1 MNPATWAC
9 FWTWFRT
16 LPRAVRAFFHLVWG
30 AELFTFLLILL
41 APNAAAQG
49 VDSILGFTG
58 IGDSYGVPTSA
69 NMWIN
74 ADDALF
80 EWNGVLPKLG
90 NGTSITNGFANVFG
104 SAQTTLIVVTVCS
117 GLWLIRGLRSVMWND
132 IIGSIFKAVGF
143 SLDQVVNSGPF
154 LAIGLTGGLFVG
166 IALIAFGRG
175 VAGRATIG
183 VTFGIATIGLL
194 FGKNIVTR
202 LLEPSGW
209 MSNVRAVSE
218 SAAATIMRRGREIGS
233 AQTTLDSHFRQ
244 IETGMADFTRQSLQQ
259 AMLGTVVD
267 PPKPP
272 KLGGA
277 MPETKSLP
285 DCSMGWTEGQKSGN
299 SKALG
304 QLIAQHCPE
313 QIIDR
318 IQDPQPMLLTFLWV
332 LLIACIFVASVF
344 SWRGLSSLFKASATA
359 GVAPMMFIYAL
370 FPGFPRR
377 FGKMAAND
385 FIVQVGKY
393 GLYNILTGIYVL
405 ILGVCFMLP
414 FAKFH
419 VDFLVAKL
427 AITAILMLLFNG
439 WVNHMAD
446 LHRAAMGQP
455 SGKDVTAKQVA
466 SPILSAAGG
475 AAAMGLAGASAARA
489 GSAAARGG
497 GGSGRPVNNRGT
509 SSRINAGLQAAQSAF
524 GFRHPAAAAVGA
536 MAGGFGSAGVGA
548 LASRRAEKAD
558 AKSDGGGRRPAGR
571 SDSSGP
577 GGRQQSPAEKR
588 AQQTRQDAAHIA
600 RQAQANRPATGKS
613 PKPISR
619 TQGTPVG
626 SSSFNYGWD
635 GDDGMIIM

>member
-9 FWTWFRT
+9 FSVWFRT
-16 LPRAVRAFFHLVWG
+16 LPRAVRGFFHVVWA
-30 AELFTFLLILL
+30 AELSTFLLILL

-104 SAQTTLIVVTVCS
+104 SAQTTLIVVTVCA

-132 IIGSIFKAVGF
+132 IIGSIFKSVGF

-154 LAIGLTGGLFVG
+154 LAIGLTAGIFVG
-166 IALIAFGRG
+166 VALIAFGRG
-175 VAGRATIG
+175 VAGRGTIG
-183 VTFGIATIGLL
+183 VTFGIGMVGLL

-202 LLEPSGW
+202 LFEPTGW
-209 MSNVRAVSE
+209 MTNVRAVSE

-244 IETGMADFTRQSLQQ
+244 IETGMADFTRQALQQ

-267 PPKPP
+267 PPKAP

-304 QLIAQHCPE
+304 EAIAQHCPPE
-313 QIIDR
+313 IIDR
-318 IQDPQPMLLTFLWV
+318 IQDPQPMLLTFLFV
-332 LLIACIFVASVF
+332 LLVACIFVAAVF
-344 SWRGLSSLFKASATA
+344 SWRGLSALFKAGATA

-377 FGKMAAND
+377 FGKLAAND

-393 GLYNILTGIYVL
+393 GIYNILTGIYVL
-405 ILGVCFMLP
+405 ILGVCFTLP

-446 LHRAAMGQP
+446 LHRVAMGQP
-455 SGKDVTAKQVA
+455 SGKEVTAKQVA
-466 SPILSAAGG
+466 SPVLSAAGG

-489 GSAAARGG
+489 GGAGARGG
-497 GGSGRPVNNRGT
+497 SGGGGRPVNNRGT
-509 SSRINAGLQAAQSAF
+509 SSRISAGLQAAQMAL
-524 GFRHPAAAAVGA
+524 GRTHPAAAAVGA

-548 LASRRAEKAD
+548 LASRRAEKSE
-558 AKSDGGGRRPAGR
+558 AKSGGGGSRPGGR

-588 AQQTRQDAAHIA
+588 AQQTRQDAAQIA
-600 RQAQANRPATGKS
+600 RQAQSNRPVTG
-613 PKPISR
+613 
-619 TQGTPVG
+619 GG
-626 SSSFNYGWD
+626 SSSAPKPVNRAGSGFFQ
-635 GDDGMIIM
+635 